1 VAIGVDIAPELFVW
15 AIDRAGWSEQDIERR
30 APDFHEWVAQT
41 RRPTF
46 REVKKFAN
54 DTYTPLGA
62 LFLSE
67 PPEESLPLPDMRTM
81 RNKKVARPSANL
93 LDTIYMAQNR
103 QSWYKDYAVDADF
116 SKLSFVGTAKLTT
129 PPENVAQEMREVLK
143 FDMEARSTFRTWS
156 DAFRTLIDR
165 IEDLGVLVMVS
176 GIVGSNSQRKLDPEE
191 FRGFAICDPIAPLIF
206 VNGADTKSAQI
217 FTLIHELANIW
228 LGHSAVSDAAMI
240 ADASADE
247 ELWCNEVA
255 AEVLVPM
262 EALLNESSGNASP
275 KELDRLAKIFKA
287 STLVVLKRMYDVQ
300 LISWD
305 EFENRY
311 NTETK
316 RLKEFIEEQ
325 AGKSSGG
332 NYYYTQRM
340 RLGERFSS
348 AVVQGARTGYL
359 SYRDAYKLLGI
370 KTHSTFEKFANMIEG
385 A

>member
-1 VAIGVDIAPELFVW
+1 
-15 AIDRAGWSEQDIERR
+15 
-30 APDFHEWVAQT
+30 
-41 RRPTF
+41 
-46 REVKKFAN
+46 
-54 DTYTPLGA
+54 
-62 LFLSE
+62 
-67 PPEESLPLPDMRTM
+67 
-81 RNKKVARPSANL
+81 
-93 LDTIYMAQNR
+93 
-103 QSWYKDYAVDADF
+103 
-116 SKLSFVGTAKLTT
+116 
-129 PPENVAQEMREVLK
+129 
-143 FDMEARSTFRTWS
+143 
-156 DAFRTLIDR
+156 
-165 IEDLGVLVMVS
+165 
-176 GIVGSNSQRKLDPEE
+176 
-191 FRGFAICDPIAPLIF
+191 
-206 VNGADTKSAQI
+206 
-217 FTLIHELANIW
+217 
-228 LGHSAVSDAAMI
+228 MI

>member
-1 VAIGVDIAPELFVW
+1 M
-15 AIDRAGWSEQDIERR
+15 
-30 APDFHEWVAQT
+30 
-41 RRPTF
+41 
-46 REVKKFAN
+46 
-54 DTYTPLGA
+54 
-62 LFLSE
+62 SE

-217 FTLIHELANIW
+217 FTLIHELAHIW